1 MDSRVF
7 AAAEQREF
15 AALHEANGMNL
26 AREGLFDGADGRLN
40 EAGPRTMGAPTMPV
54 MKMARLP
61 LKIARMRTGMAQ
73 HFMSEIALSAGI
85 KD

>member
-1 MDSRVF
+1 MKQPAF
-7 AAAEQREF
+7 
-15 AALHEANGMNL
+15 L
-26 AREGLFDGADGRLN
+26 ATCSLELAQQS
-40 EAGPRTMGAPTMPV
+40 TMEAPTMPV

-85 KD
+85 TD